1 MLSSLKRCELFDW
14 DEKPELNITPL
25 VDVML
30 VLLAILMVIS
40 PNIVY
45 EELIRL
51 PKGSAQKEITKKD
64 PVEIT
69 ISSDKKI
76 TINKNQF
83 NYETF
88 ADDFIQSASS
98 YPADSTVKISADGRL
113 NYSDVM
119 YVLAVVKKAGFQNVS
134 LVTAQ

>member
-1 MLSSLKRCELFDW
+1 MFDW

-51 PKGSAQKEITKKD
+51 PKGSAQKELTKKEE
-64 PVEIT
+64 VEIK
-69 ISSDKKI
+69 ISADKKI
-76 TINKNQF
+76 TINKDQF
-83 NYETF
+83 KYETF
-88 ADDFIQSASS
+88 ADDFIQQAST
-98 YPADSTVKISADGRL
+98 YKPDTTVQISADGRL

-119 YVLAVVKKAGFQNVS
+119 YVLSVVKKAGFQNVS

>member
-1 MLSSLKRCELFDW
+1 MFDW

-51 PKGSAQKEITKKD
+51 PKGSAQKEITKKESI
-64 PVEIT
+64 EIS
-69 ISSDKKI
+69 ISNDRNVKVGDD
-76 TINKNQF
+76 QF
-83 NYETF
+83 KFDTF
-88 ADDFIQSASS
+88 ADDFIRLAPS
-98 YPADSTVKISADGRL
+98 YKSDSTVRISADGRL

-119 YVLAVVKKAGFQNVS
+119 NVLAVVKKAGFQNVS

>member
-1 MLSSLKRCELFDW
+1 MFDW

-51 PKGSAQKEITKKD
+51 PEGSAQKEITEKEKI
-64 PVEIT
+64 EI
-69 ISSDKKI
+69 SLLQDQKI
-76 TINKNQF
+76 TLNDAPYHF
-83 NYETF
+83 NTF
-88 ADDFIQSASS
+88 ADDFIQVAPS
-98 YPADSTVKISADGRL
+98 YSKDAVVRISADGRL

-119 YVLAVVKKAGFQNVS
+119 YVLSVVKKAGFQNVS

>member
-1 MLSSLKRCELFDW
+1 VFDW

-51 PKGSAQKEITKKD
+51 PKGSAQKEITKKESI
-64 PVEIT
+64 EIS
-69 ISSDKKI
+69 ISNDRNVKVG
-76 TINKNQF
+76 NDQF
-83 NYETF
+83 KFDTF
-88 ADDFIQSASS
+88 ADDFIRLAPS
-98 YPADSTVKISADGRL
+98 YKSDSTVRISADGRL

-119 YVLAVVKKAGFQNVS
+119 NVLAVVKKAGFQNVS